1 MKQIKENKY
10 KVCKSSFKDIG
21 NLEGANLE
29 KSKVQTMFF
38 GLKICIQMSKN
49 RSEDIDDI
57 QYIKK
62 DYFGL
67 V

>member
-21 NLEGANLE
+21 NLEGANLK
-29 KSKVQTMFF
+29 KSKGQTMSF
-38 GLKICIQMSKN
+38 GLKNMYIDSKN
-49 RSEDIDDI
+49 RSEDINDI